1 MLCLPRLLINLL
13 PVNYYKVIRL
23 NLWQNFMQAELRLK
37 SVRLALQPA
46 VGLLLQRINQIPTQ
60 SEVGM
65 YLAERSGQRAAL
77 TGFINYLNKN
87 YDLNLICG
95 HSEKEKI
102 QAQQRKQKNLENEMI
117 VFIIKSRE
125 EQNSIHII
133 DWIRL
138 SMQYFHD
145 CSYKTSLNLR

>member
-1 MLCLPRLLINLL
+1 MAEESRIDALFAKIADQPIACELLQG
-13 PVNYYKVIRL
+13 YR
-23 NLWQNFMQAELRLK
+23 AELMTRLYAGRTTLK

-117 VFIIKSRE
+117 VL
-125 EQNSIHII
+125 
-133 DWIRL
+133 L
-138 SMQYFHD
+138 S
-145 CSYKTSLNLR
+145 K